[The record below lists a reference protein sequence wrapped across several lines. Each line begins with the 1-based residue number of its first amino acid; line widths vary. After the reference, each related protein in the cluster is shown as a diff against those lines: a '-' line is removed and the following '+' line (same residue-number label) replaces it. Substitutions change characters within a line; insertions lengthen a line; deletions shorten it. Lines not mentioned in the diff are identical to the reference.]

1 MLLVLRKNLGV
12 EHIVTL
18 VQVFPY
24 LIRMRSRES
33 KYDRLL
39 SNKNTHLAFL
49 NVSFFLKL
57 LYQVRNPGYLL
68 LSLSMCMQAL
78 RALRF

>member
-1 MLLVLRKNLGV
+1 MLLVLRKNLGI
-12 EHIVTL
+12 EHVVTS

-24 LIRMRSRES
+24 LICMRGRES

-39 SNKNTHLAFL
+39 SYKHTHLAFP

-68 LSLSMCMQAL
+68 LSLSMCIQTL
-78 RALRF
+78 RAFA